1 MFITALFIGAKQWK
15 QTEHFSIKEQFCLYH
30 IYINSVYIINY
41 YEADKRRVK
50 ERKKKGGC
58 GEGER
63 RERVGKR
70 ARRREI
76 KPEEFPSDTTEQN
89 EEITC
94 HLIPFEQSNNC

>member
-1 MFITALFIGAKQWK
+1 M
-15 QTEHFSIKEQFCLYH
+15 
-30 IYINSVYIINY
+30 
-41 YEADKRRVK
+41 K